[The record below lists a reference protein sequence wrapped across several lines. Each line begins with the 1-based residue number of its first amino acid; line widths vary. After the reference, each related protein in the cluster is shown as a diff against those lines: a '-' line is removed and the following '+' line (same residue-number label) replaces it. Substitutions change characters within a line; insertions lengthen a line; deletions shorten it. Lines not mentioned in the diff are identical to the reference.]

1 MSPEVVRRGD
11 LRLGPLLAEGGEGRV
26 FELQSRPGLLFKAY
40 RKPTDAAPLEA
51 LVEWS
56 KSIEALAPELARRVE
71 ASAAWPDA
79 VVLGDVVLGD
89 VVLGEAVLGEAVLGD
104 GALGAE
110 GGRPASAAGLLL
122 PRAPRRFSLRHRDGS
137 VHLATLSYLTADPGQ
152 RAAAYGLALPAP
164 MSPERIG
171 IVYALARL
179 LEALQSASPAVG
191 HGDLSTKN
199 VLWSLERGPEVF
211 LLDCDSA
218 ERYHPEGEVVDAGD
232 RRRAM
237 TPNWDDPA
245 IPPGSNPTFASD
257 RYSLALIFLRVAGAA
272 HFPLQGRQ
280 RRGEPLHIDFEIP
293 ARASAARS
301 LDAGAPIWDLCER
314 GLAVSEPTMRPPA
327 SAWAAALEQILDDL
341 GAMTTVRAVWA
352 AQGGGSPG
360 PTPPVPSAGAER
372 RLRQVTVRPVTAAPR
387 SKQWLRRPPPAATPT
402 PAGSGPAPAA
412 PNPLRPGG
420 YGRPTIAQAIASSAI
435 APVPVVAPARAG
447 LRSAVRAWLAMHRR
461 MLRTLGRGGLA
472 VGLVRVAGCAFVDA
486 LLLIV
491 SVFIVAMLVSPF
503 LRI

>member
-1 MSPEVVRRGD
+1 
-11 LRLGPLLAEGGEGRV
+11 
-26 FELQSRPGLLFKAY
+26 
-40 RKPTDAAPLEA
+40 
-51 LVEWS
+51 
-56 KSIEALAPELARRVE
+56 
-71 ASAAWPDA
+71 
-79 VVLGDVVLGD
+79 
-89 VVLGEAVLGEAVLGD
+89 
-104 GALGAE
+104 
-110 GGRPASAAGLLL
+110 
-122 PRAPRRFSLRHRDGS
+122 
-137 VHLATLSYLTADPGQ
+137 
-152 RAAAYGLALPAP
+152 
-164 MSPERIG
+164 
-171 IVYALARL
+171 
-179 LEALQSASPAVG
+179 
-191 HGDLSTKN
+191 
-199 VLWSLERGPEVF
+199 
-211 LLDCDSA
+211 
-218 ERYHPEGEVVDAGD
+218 
-232 RRRAM
+232 M
-237 TPNWDDPA
+237 TPPSLQGA
-245 IPPGSNPTFASD
+245 IRPSRRD

-314 GLAVSEPTMRPPA
+314 GLAISEPTMRPPA

-372 RLRQVTVRPVTAAPR
+372 RLRQVTVRPRSRRAALQAVAEAPSAGGDPNTGGVRPGPR
-387 SKQWLRRPPPAATPT
+387 RR
-402 PAGSGPAPAA
+402 

-435 APVPVVAPARAG
+435 APVPVVAPVRAG

-472 VGLVRVAGCAFVDA
+472 VGLVRLAGCAFVDA

-503 LRI
+503 PPNLT